1 MIYDLSFMP
10 GPDDY
15 IALIVIMI
23 IILKLLVFAVEHGSS
38 LLAWDKN
45 SENYHH
51 LHHQHH
57 CHLDFPPGPIFSP
70 LIMIMIMMIMRM
82 IMMMMMI
89 ISRVGD
95 WCATWLRA

>member
-1 MIYDLSFMP
+1 MMIYDLSFMP

-57 CHLDFPPGPIFSP
+57 CHLDFPPGPP
-70 LIMIMIMMIMRM
+70 LLPPHHDHDHDDHDHDHDDHEDDHDDDDDHI
-82 IMMMMMI
+82 
-89 ISRVGD
+89 
-95 WCATWLRA
+95 

>member
-1 MIYDLSFMP
+1 MVMMIYDLSFMP

-57 CHLDFPPGPIFSP
+57 CHLDFPPGPP
-70 LIMIMIMMIMRM
+70 LLPPHHDHDHDDHEDDHDDDDDHI
-82 IMMMMMI
+82 
-89 ISRVGD
+89 
-95 WCATWLRA
+95 

>member
-1 MIYDLSFMP
+1 MMIYDLSFMP

-15 IALIVIMI
+15 IALTVIMI
-23 IILKLLVFAVEHGSS
+23 IIPKLLVFAVEHGSS

-57 CHLDFPPGPIFSP
+57 CHLDFPPGPP
-70 LIMIMIMMIMRM
+70 LLPPHHDHDDHDHEDDHDDDDDHI
-82 IMMMMMI
+82 
-89 ISRVGD
+89 
-95 WCATWLRA
+95 